1 MTPMLRY
8 LAFGITYAFAAAV
21 QPGPFQS
28 YLVSQ
33 TLSKGW
39 RHTLPAAFAPLLS
52 DGPIIVLVLLVLANM
67 PGGLVQILQIAGGV
81 FLLYLAVGAFRA
93 WQGYD
98 VTKVVPAQASQQT
111 VLKAALVN
119 ILNPAPYLGWSL
131 VMGPLLLAGWR
142 ETPANG
148 IALLLG
154 FYGTM
159 VISQAGIIMLFAA
172 ARNLGPQ
179 VSRVLLGVS
188 ALALA
193 CFGLYELWL
202 GTRVY
207 WWQ

>member
-1 MTPMLRY
+1 MVRY
-8 LAFGITYAFAAAV
+8 LLFGITYAFAAAV

-28 YLVSQ
+28 YLISQ

-39 RHTLPAAFAPLLS
+39 RHTLPAAFSPLLS
-52 DGPIIVLVLLVLANM
+52 DGPIIVLVLLLLVNM

-81 FLLYLAVGAFRA
+81 FLLYLAVGAFRVWRA
-93 WQGYD
+93 YD
-98 VTKVVPAQASQQT
+98 VTEVAPAQASQQT

-142 ETPANG
+142 ETPAHG

-159 VISQAGIIMLFAA
+159 VISLAGIIMLFAA
-172 ARNLGPQ
+172 ARNLGPR
-179 VSRVLLGVS
+179 VSRALLGVS

-202 GTRVY
+202 GTRVF

>member
-1 MTPMLRY
+1 MLRY
-8 LAFGITYAFAAAV
+8 LIFGITYAFAAAV

-28 YLVSQ
+28 YLISQ

-52 DGPIIVLVLLVLANM
+52 DGPIIVLVLLVLTNM
-67 PGGLVQILQIAGGV
+67 PGGLVQILQVAGGI
-81 FLLYLAVGAFRA
+81 FLLYLAAGAFRA
-93 WQGYD
+93 WRAYD
-98 VTKVVPAQASQQT
+98 VSKVALAQASQQT
-111 VLKAALVN
+111 VLKATLVN
-119 ILNPAPYLGWSL
+119 LLNPAPYLGWSL

-159 VISQAGIIMLFAA
+159 LISLAGIIMLFAA
-172 ARNLGPQ
+172 ARNMGPQ
-179 VSRVLLGVS
+179 VSRALLGVS

-202 GTRVY
+202 GTRAY

>member
-1 MTPMLRY
+1 MARY
-8 LAFGITYAFAAAV
+8 LLFGITYAFAAAV

-28 YLVSQ
+28 YLISQ
-33 TLSKGW
+33 ALSKGW
-39 RHTLPAAFAPLLS
+39 RHTLPAALAPLLS
-52 DGPIIVLVLLVLANM
+52 DGPVIVLVLLLLTNM
-67 PGGLVQILQIAGGV
+67 PGSLVQILQIAGGV
-81 FLLYLAVGAFRA
+81 FLLYLAAGAFRA
-93 WQGYD
+93 WRAYD
-98 VTKVVPAQASQQT
+98 VTKVAPVQASQQT

-148 IALLLG
+148 IALLVG

-159 VISQAGIIMLFAA
+159 VISLAGIIVLFAA

-179 VSRVLLGVS
+179 VSRALLGVS

-193 CFGLYELWL
+193 CFGVYELWL
-202 GTRVY
+202 GTRAF

>member
-1 MTPMLRY
+1 MVRY
-8 LAFGITYAFAAAV
+8 LIFGITYAFAAAV

-28 YLVSQ
+28 YLIAQ

-39 RHTLPAAFAPLLS
+39 RHTLPAAFSPLIS
-52 DGPIIVLVLLVLANM
+52 DGPIIVLVLLVLSNV

-81 FLLYLAVGAFRA
+81 FLLYLAFGAFRA
-93 WQGYD
+93 WQAYAASQ
-98 VTKVVPAQASQQT
+98 VALARSSQQT
-111 VLKAALVN
+111 VLKAATVN
-119 ILNPAPYLGWSL
+119 LLNPAPYLGWSL
-131 VMGPLLLAGWR
+131 VMGPLLLEGWR

-159 VISQAGIIMLFAA
+159 VISLAGIIVLFAA

-202 GTRVY
+202 GTSAY
-207 WWQ
+207 WWR

>member
-1 MTPMLRY
+1 MLRY

>member
-1 MTPMLRY
+1 MARY
-8 LAFGITYAFAAAV
+8 LLFGITYAFAAAV

-28 YLVSQ
+28 YLISQ
-33 TLSKGW
+33 ALSKGW
-39 RHTLPAAFAPLLS
+39 RHTLPAALAPLLS
-52 DGPIIVLVLLVLANM
+52 DGPVIVLVLLLLTNM
-67 PGGLVQILQIAGGV
+67 PGSLVQILQIAGGV
-81 FLLYLAVGAFRA
+81 FLLYLAAGAFRA
-93 WQGYD
+93 WRAYD
-98 VTKVVPAQASQQT
+98 VTKVAPVQASQQT

-148 IALLLG
+148 IALLVG

-179 VSRVLLGVS
+179 VSRALLGVS

-193 CFGLYELWL
+193 CFGVYELWL
-202 GTRVY
+202 GTRAF
-207 WWQ
+207 WW

>member
-1 MTPMLRY
+1 MVRY
-8 LAFGITYAFAAAV
+8 LIFGITYAFAAAV

-33 TLSKGW
+33 TLSRGW

-52 DGPIIVLVLLVLANM
+52 DGPVIVLVLLVLTNM
-67 PGGLVQILQIAGGV
+67 PSGLVQILQIAGGV
-81 FLLYLAVGAFRA
+81 FLLYLVAGAFRA
-93 WQGYD
+93 WRAYD
-98 VTKVVPAQASQQT
+98 VSKVALAQASRQT
-111 VLKAALVN
+111 VLKATLVN
-119 ILNPAPYLGWSL
+119 LLNPAPYLGWSL

-148 IALLLG
+148 VALLAG
-154 FYGTM
+154 FYTTM
-159 VISQAGIIMLFAA
+159 VASQAGIIMLFAA

-179 VSRVLLGVS
+179 VSRALLGVS

-202 GTRVY
+202 GARVY
-207 WWQ
+207 W